1 METLK
6 AEEKKSIKKAADL
19 LLNSNYAIVLTGAG
33 ISTESG
39 IPDFRGDSGIWKK
52 YKPEIYGSFQ
62 SFLAD
67 PSKFWKM
74 AEKIAPTLFDAKPNP
89 GHYAIAELE
98 KFNIVKALI
107 TQNVDELHQK
117 AGSIIVYEVHGS
129 VNRFTCLGCRASYT
143 KEQIMRK
150 LKKEKKSA
158 PGCNY
163 CGAPLKPS
171 VVLFGEMLPN
181 FEKYMSIDLAKK
193 SDVMLIA
200 GSSLSVAPI
209 CDLPIY
215 TLSEGG
221 KLIIVNDEPTD
232 LDDRAEVVI
241 NNKTGIVLPLI
252 MEEIKKNYIKNKAN
266 TKN

>member
-1 METLK
+1 MDTLQPLEKESIRK
-6 AEEKKSIKKAADL
+6 ASEL
-19 LLNSNYAIVLTGAG
+19 LFNSKYAIVLTGAG

-52 YKPEIYGSFQ
+52 YKPEIYGTIQ
-62 SFLAD
+62 SFLTD

-74 AEKIAPTLFDAKPNP
+74 AEEIAPTLFNAEPNP

-98 KFNIVKALI
+98 RLNIIKAII
-107 TQNVDELHQK
+107 TQNIDELHQK
-117 AGSIIVYEVHGS
+117 AGNIIVYEVHGNI
-129 VNRFTCLGCRASYT
+129 NRFTCLGCRASYT

-150 LKKEKKSA
+150 IKKEKKQG

-171 VVLFGEMLPN
+171 VVLFGENLPN

-193 SDVMLIA
+193 SDIMLIA
-200 GSSLSVAPI
+200 GSSLTVAPI
-209 CDLPIY
+209 CDLPLY

-221 KLIIVNDEPTD
+221 KIIIVNEDPTYLDE
-232 LDDRAEVVI
+232 RAEIVI
-241 NNKTGIVLPLI
+241 NNKTGTILPLI
-252 MEEIKKNYIKNKAN
+252 VDEIKKIKAENE
-266 TKN
+266 